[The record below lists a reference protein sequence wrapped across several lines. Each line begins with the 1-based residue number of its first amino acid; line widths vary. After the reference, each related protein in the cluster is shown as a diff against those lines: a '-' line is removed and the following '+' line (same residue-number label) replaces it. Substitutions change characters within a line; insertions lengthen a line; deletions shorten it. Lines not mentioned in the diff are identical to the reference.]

1 MITFSEI
8 IDKKAYGQPG
18 QFRLLFLFP
27 NLFISA
33 AAGLP
38 RDNDFSLPHAEKCL
52 SLQKILMQS

>member
-8 IDKKAYGQPG
+8 IDKKTYGQPG

-38 RDNDFSLPHAEKCL
+38 RDNDFSLSPMRKNVFLCRK
-52 SLQKILMQS
+52 S